1 MRGPGS
7 KPTLFFR
14 LVVPATSVF
23 VMTILALIAVLFG
36 DERAPLARLLNRHGN
51 TLLVLEFV
59 AILVLSLLALVLD
72 RRQILKD
79 QQARAGGSDSDS
91 VKPDSVK
98 TV

>member
-23 VMTILALIAVLFG
+23 VITVLTLIAVLFG
-36 DERAPLARLLNRHGN
+36 DERAPLPRLLNRHGN
-51 TLLVLEFV
+51 TLLVVEFV
-59 AILVLSLLALVLD
+59 LILVLSVLAMVLD

-79 QQARAGGSDSDS
+79 QRSQAGNSDTTPVD
-91 VKPDSVK
+91 PA
-98 TV
+98 

>member
-79 QQARAGGSDSDS
+79 QQTQTGGTQ
-91 VKPDSVK
+91 PDSGNPA
-98 TV
+98 

>member
-91 VKPDSVK
+91 VK
-98 TV
+98 TL